1 MSKFI
6 YLPIASSYN
15 GEYFTGYD
23 EVEHKRLSFAIP
35 IDKIREIKD
44 VSITGSLMNIK
55 PNQTERVYHGGTLT
69 KIIMNDGTVHTVN
82 VRTDVIVNKINEIEG
97 VEKKENKKII

>member
-15 GEYFTGYD
+15 AEYFTGYD
-23 EVEHKRLSFAIP
+23 EVEHKPLSFAIP

-44 VSITGSLMNIK
+44 ISTAESLIK
-55 PNQTERVYHGGTLT
+55 GKEQTYCDECLT
-69 KIIMNDGTVHTVN
+69 EIIMESGDHYVVN
-82 VRTDVIVNKINEIEG
+82 VRATAIVDKINELEG
-97 VEKKENKKII
+97 VEKK